1 MHVCAK
7 FQGNRTRNTPTVAK
21 TNFDDVTT
29 SWRRDVIKIST
40 PSRHAPYPPLYPV
53 QVSWRSVE
61 ASRSLN
67 VCKKVVV
74 VVVVVGGSS
83 NGLPR
88 NGHFR
93 PLLALWGRGVESPGK
108 FFWLNPITLVP
119 ATLPNHKIA
128 EIPPRMDANPEC
140 CHQVIVPWLRLVLA
154 IGGFKGRTSLAR
166 LVM

>member
-1 MHVCAK
+1 MQK
-7 FQGNRTRNTPTVAK
+7 GRGG
-21 TNFDDVTT
+21 
-29 SWRRDVIKIST
+29 RR
-40 PSRHAPYPPLYPV
+40 R
-53 QVSWRSVE
+53 R
-61 ASRSLN
+61 RRG
-67 VCKKVVV
+67 
-74 VVVVVGGSS
+74 GGSS

-166 LVM
+166 LVINCKLNIPILRLLLS

>member
-1 MHVCAK
+1 MQK
-7 FQGNRTRNTPTVAK
+7 GRG
-21 TNFDDVTT
+21 
-29 SWRRDVIKIST
+29 RRRRRRRRGV
-40 PSRHAPYPPLYPV
+40 
-53 QVSWRSVE
+53 
-61 ASRSLN
+61 
-67 VCKKVVV
+67 
-74 VVVVVGGSS
+74 GSS

-166 LVM
+166 LVIGYRANIE